1 MNYKTLK
8 ILIFAAALSLIGIL
22 LTQGFWLK
30 KNLATAEKQFDHRA
44 DQMLSN
50 VVDELQ
56 NYADTAAH
64 LQIGT
69 SLKNKCIFD
78 VVDTVLLGELI
89 EKYSRYHKLDTSYAY
104 GLIVTSSERVIYSV
118 RNFIQKQ
125 EGHAYKVCLSCLW
138 QEEYIHLSVFFPNK
152 DKYMLRKQVVWII
165 FSTLFVLIVF
175 GALVL
180 IVLSIFKQK
189 KISEIKNDFVNN
201 MTHELKTPLSTI
213 SVASEVLMKGAE
225 KSGDKRQSKYSKV
238 IFDENQRMR
247 KLVDK
252 VLNIATLDRG
262 YLAIEKEEIDIHKT
276 VYDIVETFCFE
287 ACSKKV
293 NIDYKLEATN
303 PVLMADK
310 LHLRN
315 ILNNLVDNAVKYS
328 DSVPQL
334 SILTDNSNGFLKI
347 NVADKGKGIPKESLQ
362 KVFEKFYRVPSG
374 NVHNVKGF
382 GLGLY
387 YVKTMVESHGGKI
400 EIDSVLNKG
409 TSVSVYLPQ
418 QNITV

>member
-8 ILIFAAALSLIGIL
+8 ILIFAAAISLIGIL

-30 KNLATAEKQFDHRA
+30 KNLATSEKQFDHRA

-56 NYADTAAH
+56 TYADTASH
-64 LQIGT
+64 LQK
-69 SLKNKCIFD
+69 SASMKNQCIFD
-78 VVDTVLLGELI
+78 VVDTVLLGKLI
-89 EKYSRYHKLDTSYAY
+89 AKYSRYHKLDSTYTY
-104 GLIVTSSERVIYSV
+104 GLVVSSTEKVIYSA
-118 RNFIQKQ
+118 RNFIL
-125 EGHAYKVCLSCLW
+125 EHEEPAYKVCLSCLW

-152 DKYMLRKQVVWII
+152 DKYMLGKQVIWII
-165 FSTLFVLIVF
+165 ISTLFVIIVI

-213 SVASEVLMKGAE
+213 SVAAEVLMKGAE
-225 KSGDKRQSKYSKV
+225 ISGDKRQSKYSKV
-238 IFDENQRMR
+238 IFDENHRMR

-262 YLAIEKEEIDIHKT
+262 HLTIEKEEIDIHKT

-287 ACSKKV
+287 ACDKKV

-303 PVLMADK
+303 PILMADK

-328 DSVPQL
+328 EGVPLL
-334 SILTDNSNGFLKI
+334 SILTDNSNGYFKI
-347 NVADKGKGIPKESLQ
+347 NVTDKGKGIPKESLH
-362 KVFEKFYRVPSG
+362 KVFDKFYRVPSG

-418 QNITV
+418 